1 VRLPPHRLA
10 PPVRVVK
17 APQTSA
23 AAPYRQRVLHGT
35 VRGSLYRTLLTQG
48 GTAQMADDLADIF
61 SLEVDFRTAIRS
73 GDKVRLL
80 IEERP
85 SGKKLL
91 YRRILA
97 AEVRARQRVL
107 QAVYYPEDDAYYRP
121 DGRSLERMFL
131 SAPVRAARISSAF
144 SHRRLHPVLK
154 SYRPHLGIDY
164 AAPAG
169 TPVRSVGDGVVTWA
183 GLKGGN
189 GKMVEIR
196 HNKTY
201 STYYLHLSRIANTI
215 RVGTAVEQGQ
225 VIGYVGATGLAT
237 GPHLD
242 FRLAKNGSFLNPL
255 ENQDIAAPAIS
266 HKELPTFRAY
276 ARRLLATLD
285 RPGVVAPSL

>member
-1 VRLPPHRLA
+1 MV
-10 PPVRVVK
+10 
-17 APQTSA
+17 
-23 AAPYRQRVLHGT
+23 
-35 VRGSLYRTLLTQG
+35 
-48 GTAQMADDLADIF
+48 DDLVEIF
-61 SLEVDFRTAIRS
+61 SLDVDFRTAIRS
-73 GDKVRLL
+73 GDTVRLL
-80 IEERP
+80 IEEHSRG
-85 SGKKLL
+85 GKFF

-121 DGRSLERMFL
+121 DGRSLERLFL
-131 SAPVRAARISSAF
+131 SAPVRDARISSAF

-183 GLKGGN
+183 DVKGGN

-196 HNKTY
+196 HNGTY
-201 STYYLHLSRIANTI
+201 STYYLHLSRIARHI
-215 RVGTAVEQGQ
+215 RVGATVEQGQ

-242 FRLAKNGSFLNPL
+242 FRLTKNGSFLNPL

-266 HKELPTFRAY
+266 HRELPAFQAY
-276 ARRLLATLD
+276 ARRLMATLD
-285 RPGVVAPSL
+285 RPGVVAK